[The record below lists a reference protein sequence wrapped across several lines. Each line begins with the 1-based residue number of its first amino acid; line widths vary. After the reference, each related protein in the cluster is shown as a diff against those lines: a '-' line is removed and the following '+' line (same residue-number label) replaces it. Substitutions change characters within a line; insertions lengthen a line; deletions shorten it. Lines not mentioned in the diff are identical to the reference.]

1 MNDNESPDAPLS
13 PLKRPLSSSVMIP
26 ATPKQGNDLRHLNSK
41 LHALI
46 SDNIRQQDEEEI
58 AVVPASI
65 EIDEHESIMLTNSI
79 IESGIKVAAGEEEQ
93 ELIRKSSKIKQLI

>member
-1 MNDNESPDAPLS
+1 M
-13 PLKRPLSSSVMIP
+13 
-26 ATPKQGNDLRHLNSK
+26 
-41 LHALI
+41 
-46 SDNIRQQDEEEI
+46 
-58 AVVPASI
+58 VPASI